1 VCAQLKN
8 VEVWFQRASDVVRKL
23 RSGDVDMGIV
33 GYDMVREYGQVGL
46 KNFSPMLVRV
56 LMLKGP
62 HVEGSFTICVIWL
75 IIVQKVCCVCGDS
88 LEIVESACV
97 VVLKLDFKIC
107 CCFLVWTRTMR
118 ISSSF
123 MMRLVLGN
131 VILVLG
137 YASCTLLPEGFS
149 GRGRG

>member
-1 VCAQLKN
+1 M
-8 VEVWFQRASDVVRKL
+8 L
-23 RSGDVDMGIV
+23 RD
-33 GYDMVREYGQVGL
+33 L
-46 KNFSPMLVRV
+46 
-56 LMLKGP
+56 
-62 HVEGSFTICVIWL
+62 FTIFVIWL
-75 IIVQKVCCVCGDS
+75 IIVQNVCCVCGDS

-97 VVLKLDFKIC
+97 VVLKLDVKIC

-137 YASCTLLPEGFS
+137 YGSCTLLPVGFS
-149 GRGRG
+149 GRGRGETLALLRFRSRIVFSNVSHLFQGSLCAAEYTTFLLYGL